1 MCKVLIEIAQK
12 IMKDT
17 VHEKEGG
24 FRTGSG
30 CKDQIF
36 NLQMITEN
44 MLAMKKCVCCIHR
57 SGEGMWQHR
66 LQAM

>member
-30 CKDQIF
+30 CKRSD
-36 NLQMITEN
+36 LQSADDNREHVSN
-44 MLAMKKCVCCIHR
+44 EEVCVLH
-57 SGEGMWQHR
+57 S
-66 LQAM
+66 